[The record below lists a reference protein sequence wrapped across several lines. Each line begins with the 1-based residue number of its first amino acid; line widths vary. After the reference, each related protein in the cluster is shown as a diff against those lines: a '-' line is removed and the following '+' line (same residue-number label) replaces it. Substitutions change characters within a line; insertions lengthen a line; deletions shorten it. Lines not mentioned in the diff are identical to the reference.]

1 MRDRPPPPPSLSI
14 DLRAEEKFRNASLNR
29 DAMQKKKRRKKRKE
43 KKVGPPIR
51 PLVPTPPLQPYPF
64 FPRIGSTQ
72 GWISGRRR
80 SWSTRPPGE
89 SWMIAQSPPH
99 IPIGVRPSPPSP
111 SFHYPPP
118 VRFHGLRFSSR
129 KFIHRSTSAR
139 GRSRNSNTFHHVITF
154 IKFGRGRWRAA
165 RRPSWTPKFR
175 RGSKFYERNGG
186 VVGPDPAIPLAILP
200 TTGCGQRVQTDGS
213 GSWDGREGWVVV
225 SFVTTGPSGN
235 SPSTGSQNAMVPRFR
250 AGLGPPSPPLR
261 WIHLNV
267 DSMDWLRWEMLILEV
282 IPFHDRSV
290 AIDFFL
296 WDRSVSFRQLLL
308 FLLSFA
314 LEILFW
320 NYRMFTYPW
329 WNVYFYRRVKIDLW
343 MIWFVLLTFFLFG
356 LEFSY
361 PRHSLISTSF

>member
-29 DAMQKKKRRKKRKE
+29 DAMQKKKEERKE
-43 KKVGPPIR
+43 KKKKLGHR
-51 PLVPTPPLQPYPF
+51 FGLSFQPLLFNLTLSSLESVPLKDES
-64 FPRIGSTQ
+64 RGDEDL
-72 GWISGRRR
+72 GRRDR
-80 SWSTRPPGE
+80 RGSLGWSPNRRHIFLSAFALHPP
-89 SWMIAQSPPH
+89 PPH
-99 IPIGVRPSPPSP
+99 SIILHPFVSTGSVSLLENLFIGPRALEGVHGTRTPSTTLLP
-111 SFHYPPP
+111 
-118 VRFHGLRFSSR
+118 LL
-129 KFIHRSTSAR
+129 
-139 GRSRNSNTFHHVITF
+139 NS
-154 IKFGRGRWRAA
+154 GAA
-165 RRPSWTPKFR
+165 VDGPSWTPKSR

-329 WNVYFYRRVKIDLW
+329 WNVYFYRRVKIYIDLW
-343 MIWFVLLTFFLFG
+343 MIWFLLLTFFFLDWNFPT
-356 LEFSY
+356 LDILLY
-361 PRHSLISTSF
+361 RSF

>member
-1 MRDRPPPPPSLSI
+1 MRC
-14 DLRAEEKFRNASLNR
+14 
-29 DAMQKKKRRKKRKE
+29 KKKKKKEKKRKKSWATDSASRSNPSSSTLPFLPSNRFHSRMNLGE
-43 KKVGPPIR
+43 TKILVDETAGGVLDDRPIAA
-51 PLVPTPPLQPYPF
+51 TY
-64 FPRIGSTQ
+64 SY
-72 GWISGRRR
+72 RR
-80 SWSTRPPGE
+80 SPFTPLPLIPLSST
-89 SWMIAQSPPH
+89 
-99 IPIGVRPSPPSP
+99 
-111 SFHYPPP
+111 

-129 KFIHRSTSAR
+129 EFIHRSTSAR

-329 WNVYFYRRVKIDLW
+329 WNVYFYRRVKIYIDLW
-343 MIWFVLLTFFLFG
+343 MIWFLLLTFFFLDWNFPT
-356 LEFSY
+356 LDILLY
-361 PRHSLISTSF
+361 RSF